1 MPINFL
7 SDLASP
13 SFVTPIL
20 GTPSSGTLTSC
31 VGLPIV
37 NGTTGTLSVARGG
50 TGVITSTGT
59 GNNVLSASP
68 TFTGSVTIGS
78 LLTFANPG
86 IGQSTKFVFSKT
98 NDSAWLDVKERSADK
113 TYYEFGMAD
122 NPTSSDYF
130 QWKMNSWEG
139 AGIGWMPLQIGAFT
153 NRFVASSNKI
163 WGNVSMPVNTSFAT
177 VNNSTTSDVDYEV
190 LKYTPTNSTTQTLYK
205 DSGTGTGTVIL
216 NAASFTGTSK
226 VQYWIKIDTG
236 GTSFSWGTTSNVS
249 IATGVTITGT
259 AQTLNYGVTVTLS
272 TTNHVAND
280 KWTWVSFPRPTSAIG
295 GNPTTT
301 AMQTIFPAAGIMG
314 QVIKGASG
322 QTANLQE
329 WQDSSATVLASIGST
344 GNVGI
349 GTASPVGK
357 LEVQTVDANRYIRFK
372 APNGEERFEFYTGG
386 TGNYAS
392 QFMYDADGT
401 TRNVQISA
409 GGTSYFN
416 GGNVG
421 IGTSSPT
428 NTLDVRGAAS
438 SSGTTL
444 SVDSTYGEAPKTL
457 QFTYNGDIPVAK
469 LTGWG
474 RNAANYLPYFAI
486 EVNDTTSSV
495 VSSNT
500 AERLRILANGNVGIG
515 TTTPESKLHIAGVNG
530 EAFRWSN
537 SSTVYG
543 KLSCGTAGA
552 RIDVTGANSGYGL
565 SFSMDDST
573 KMIILPSGNVGI
585 GTATPAQKL
594 DVVGSIAIS
603 ENIELGHASD
613 TTITRVSAGKIAV
626 EGKNVVT
633 TDSTDTLT
641 NKTLTAPTIT
651 GAGAIA
657 GVFTGN
663 ITGNVIGNATSATT
677 ALTATTAQS
686 AASITA
692 TANNT
697 TNETTYITFIDGATG
712 PQGIETDTDLTYNPS
727 TNVLTAGTFAGA
739 LSGNADTATKLAT
752 AVNIGGVSFDGSANI
767 PQRQVTHHS
776 ATFTFAV
783 NTKQYIGLLDSDSE
797 STAASNINLPF
808 LAPFSGKLL
817 KIFLR
822 SGNNLT
828 GGNLTLRLEKNALDV
843 NAGGTPTVVTNN
855 PAAQLGP
862 SNSTMKT
869 YDWTSLSNTINAG
882 DMIFISIAS
891 DTVFSSV
898 KIFFTC
904 LWEWDH

>member
-7 SDLASP
+7 SDLTSP

-31 VGLPIV
+31 IGLPIV

-59 GNNVLSASP
+59 GSNVLSASP

-86 IGQSTKFVFSKT
+86 IGQSSKFIFSKT
-98 NDSAWLDVKERSADK
+98 NDSAWLDVKERSSDN

-122 NPTSSDYF
+122 NPTGGDYF
-130 QWKMNSWEG
+130 QWKFNSWDG
-139 AGIGWMPLQIGAFT
+139 AGRGWMPLQIGGFT

-163 WGNVSMPVNTSFAT
+163 WGNVSMPTNTSFAT
-177 VNNSTTSDVDYEV
+177 VNNSTTSDVNYEV
-190 LKYTPTNSTTQTLYK
+190 SKYTPTNSTTQTLYK

-216 NAASFTGTSK
+216 NAASFTGTSR

-236 GTSFSWGTTSNVS
+236 GTSFSWGTNYNVS

-272 TTNHVAND
+272 TTNHVADD

-500 AERLRILANGNVGIG
+500 AERLRILAN
-515 TTTPESKLHIAGVNG
+515 
-530 EAFRWSN
+530 
-537 SSTVYG
+537 
-543 KLSCGTAGA
+543 
-552 RIDVTGANSGYGL
+552 
-565 SFSMDDST
+565 
-573 KMIILPSGNVGI
+573 GNVGI